1 MKHIKNFLIGIY
13 LIIAIFSTI
22 CLLSLN
28 DFRTV
33 ELGDYTLLY
42 IDKFSKNEFF
52 DKGDL
57 AIVEEAEDIK
67 VGDKIFIYNAY
78 DKIISPRTETV
89 SEIEKV
95 NEKETTYHLENGKAL
110 SSNYVIGKVNG
121 SRKIA
126 YLGGIL
132 AAMQSKWG
140 FLFFIV
146 APLLILFIYE
156 AFAFYDDFKKEKE
169 ILTEEKKK
177 EVKTK
182 KAEEKNQEEIEE
194 NSEEK

>member
-78 DKIISPRTETV
+78 DKIISTRTETV

-182 KAEEKNQEEIEE
+182 KEEEKNQEEIEE

>member
-182 KAEEKNQEEIEE
+182 KEEEKNQEEIEE

>member
-182 KAEEKNQEEIEE
+182 KEEIEE

>member
-42 IDKFSKNEFF
+42 IDKFSKNELF

-182 KAEEKNQEEIEE
+182 KEEEKNQEEIEE

>member
-33 ELGDYTLLY
+33 EFGDYTLLY

-182 KAEEKNQEEIEE
+182 KEEEKNQEEIEE

>member
-42 IDKFSKNEFF
+42 IDKFSKNELF

-126 YLGGIL
+126 YIGGIL

-182 KAEEKNQEEIEE
+182 KEEEKNQEEIEE